1 MKKKNLFN
9 ILILSLVIV
18 WLLESLGF
26 AQPQEIEFTLEL
38 RQKEFRVAE
47 PVVVGLRMVNKG
59 KTDVQLHR
67 PSLAAQ
73 TLRFWIQNKEGLS
86 EQYESDSIVENIP
99 VLTLASEKTFQIEES
114 IFWNYAKNTLA
125 FPQEGEY
132 TLKVEYLGFISTTD
146 PSPAEILIK
155 IIPNTPS
162 DKKWEEFFSQ
172 KETMDFLNQFSA
184 DSATF
189 QRLENLIKKYP
200 KSAFTSYG
208 KFYLAHQET
217 LGYHNKS
224 PDFEKAIELMK
235 QADVKG
241 FQLQPEALF
250 YLAQWS
256 WQLGR
261 PEDAFGYLDRLIRE
275 FPDTPIAQSAAAVKE
290 TWSTQKPPQ
299 PPKKIVPIDEKIKKE
314 IEKTLKKYF
323 DAFAKTDLE
332 DCLAQ
337 LDENFMYNEALNKE
351 ALAEELKEDFEK
363 LTAQKGQLRV
373 SWESEGWQMLE
384 GAPSANVNISYLV
397 NNQLLS
403 LSRVRIEFIQ
413 KDKSWFFKSLNSQ

>member
-1 MKKKNLFN
+1 MRKRYLLNIFVLNL
-9 ILILSLVIV
+9 IIV
-18 WLLESLGF
+18 WVLASSGL
-26 AQPQEIEFTLEL
+26 AQQEEAEFTLAL

-47 PVVVGLRMVNKG
+47 PVVVELRVTNKG
-59 KTDVQLHR
+59 KKDMQFHR

-73 TLRFWIQNKEGLS
+73 TFRFWIQNKEGLN
-86 EQYESDSIVENIP
+86 EQYRSDYIVENIP
-99 VLTLASEKTFQIEES
+99 LLTVAPGETFRTEES
-114 IFWNYAKNTLA
+114 IFFNYEKNAIA
-125 FPQEGEY
+125 FPQAGEY
-132 TLKVEYLGFISTTD
+132 TLQVEYLGYISVAS
-146 PSPAEILIK
+146 PPPAEILIK

-162 DKKWEEFFSQ
+162 DKEWEEFFRK
-172 KETMDFLNQFSA
+172 KETLDFLNQFSA

-208 KFYLAHQET
+208 KFYSAHQET
-217 LGYHNKS
+217 SEYHNKS
-224 PDFEKAIELMK
+224 PDFEKAIESMK

-275 FPDTPIAQSAAAVKE
+275 FSDTPIAQSAAALKE

-299 PPKKIVPIDEKIKKE
+299 PPKKVVPVDKKIKKE
-314 IEKTLKKYF
+314 IENPLKKYF
-323 DAFAKTDLE
+323 DAFAKADLE
-332 DCLAQ
+332 GCLAQ
-337 LDENFMYNEALNKE
+337 LDENLIYKETLNKE
-351 ALAEELKEDFEK
+351 GLAEELKEDFKK
-363 LTAQKGQLRV
+363 LAAQEGQLRV
-373 SWESEGWQMLE
+373 SWESEGWQMLD
-384 GAPSANVNISYLV
+384 GVPSANVNISYFV

-413 KDKSWFFKSLNSQ
+413 KDKSWFFKSFYSQ